1 MEIVCFLDCR
11 SIKNYTRENNI
22 NIIPIRRIPGT
33 NFRRDYTRCS
43 ALLKKKKKKSTMFA
57 IKWKKSDMSSV
68 IIIICFR
75 SIRVEIFSRVVIII
89 ILSSENSIRIYYAY
103 TPSLYIVFS
112 TL

>member
-43 ALLKKKKKKSTMFA
+43 ALLKKKKKSTMFA

-75 SIRVEIFSRVVIII
+75 SIRVEIFSLVVII